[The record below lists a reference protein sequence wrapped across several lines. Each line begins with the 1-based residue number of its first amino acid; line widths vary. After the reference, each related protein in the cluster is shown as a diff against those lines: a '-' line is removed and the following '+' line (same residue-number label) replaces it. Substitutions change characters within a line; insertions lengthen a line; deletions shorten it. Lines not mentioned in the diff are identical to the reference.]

1 MKINEVDMTTKE
13 KIKKNLDDLPDNLV
27 EQVHQFIK
35 SIKPRNPNKN
45 KIRLFRLKGQFDSMN
60 IRQQTYE

>member
-1 MKINEVDMTTKE
+1 MTTRE

-35 SIKPRNPNKN
+35 SIKPKNSHKN
-45 KIRLFRLKGQFDSMN
+45 KIRSFRLKGQFDSVN
-60 IRQQTYE
+60 IRHQAYE

>member
-1 MKINEVDMTTKE
+1 MKFSYMKISEVDMRTKE
-13 KIKKNLDDLPDNLV
+13 KINKNLDDLPDNLV

-45 KIRLFRLKGQFDSMN
+45 KIGSSD
-60 IRQQTYE
+60 